1 MTQLHIKMHAR
12 SFFYYSK
19 YIVNFAISFIMTWIY
34 SRNSSFQHVWKPL
47 YKQYKYHL
55 HLLFTF
61 NLLFLC
67 VFEMSINHI
76 QSGIYRK
83 TIVTNINTF
92 KCKHQNNILSSR
104 IQCIKLHFSTSLFGQ
119 GYAQR
124 LESAFTINSS
134 NIILPNHQ
142 NQ

>member
-1 MTQLHIKMHAR
+1 MTQLHIKMHAK

-19 YIVNFAISFIMTWIY
+19 YIANFAISFIMTWIY
-34 SRNSSFQHVWKPL
+34 SRKSSFQHVWKPL

-61 NLLFLC
+61 NLHFLC

-92 KCKHQNNILSSR
+92 KCKHQNNILSRR

-119 GYAQR
+119 GYA
-124 LESAFTINSS
+124 
-134 NIILPNHQ
+134 
-142 NQ
+142 